1 MKDDDIERILRS
13 VQKPGR
19 YTGGEWG
26 IRKKD
31 PGKVKIKVAL
41 AFPDIYEVGMSYLG
55 HRILYHVLNSQPSV
69 GAERVYAPWIDFE
82 SALREKEIPL
92 YSLENKTP
100 LYDFDIIGFSLLYEL
115 NYSNI
120 LTILDLG
127 KIPLFSKQRDLGN
140 PLVIAGGPAA
150 SNPEPVSDFF
160 DLFLIGDGEK
170 AFIEIIDRYLELK
183 GKGQDRENILRSM
196 TKIQGVYVPS
206 FYRPFVPSNSKLL
219 AEKAEGD
226 VPARVKKNV
235 VRSFE
240 EENIPSRRIV
250 PNIKTIFDRV
260 SVEVARGCAQNCRFC
275 QARSV
280 YFPIRNK
287 NPKMVVK
294 EVMESLD
301 STGYEEAS
309 LSSLSVGDYPG
320 LDRIVTLLMNE
331 FDKKKISLSLSA
343 LRPKFL
349 TDEVAESIIKVKKT
363 GFTIVPEAGT
373 ERLRR
378 VINKKLKEE
387 EILDAVS
394 SAFSKGWR
402 KIKLYF
408 MVGLPTEKKEDLE
421 GIVNLIERIIRSGYQ
436 ILKKS
441 PQINLSVSSFIPKPH
456 TPFQWVRM
464 NSAEELR
471 DKQDFLRKRLKRYSF
486 VRFKE
491 HPIESS
497 VLEGIFSRGDR
508 RLNSVLFRAWK
519 KGARFDGWSDV
530 FDFSIWEKSFKEE
543 GLGSERYLS
552 SFSQK
557 AILPWDHIDIGI
569 KKSYF
574 LRELKNA
581 FDERWTEN
589 CDKLDCRK
597 CRGCSFPGTVNEVD
611 STEIPLKSLSEYQS
625 GKKALRPLRYRL
637 YYRKEGPAKYLSHN
651 DLIHIIQRSIRR
663 AGFQVELTQGFHPK
677 MKISF
682 PPALALGMEGKGEVL
697 EFRSECL
704 FKSGLFVSRVNNF
717 FPAGVKAVWLEKVKQ
732 ATPSLS
738 RDIGSM
744 VYSFDLKQRDLQD
757 SLRNRMGQKT
767 KDLSAAFAFIKNAL
781 EEEEIPDLSEVRFD
795 DKQGKILLVFLFSPG
810 RAVRLKP
817 IVERVFGVDY
827 PNFITTREKIN
838 FKSEKSLKA

>member
-1 MKDDDIERILRS
+1 MKNADIEKVLKS

-19 YTGGEWG
+19 YIGGEWN

-31 PGKVKIKVAL
+31 PGKIKIKVAL

-55 HRILYHVLNSQPSV
+55 HRILYHVLNSQPFIL
-69 GAERVYAPWIDFE
+69 AERVYAPWIDFE
-82 SALREKEIPL
+82 SVLRENDIPL
-92 YSLENKTP
+92 YSLENKIP
-100 LYDFDIIGFSLLYEL
+100 LHDFDIIGFSLLYEL

-127 KIPLFSKQRDLGN
+127 KVPLYSKKRNLGN

-150 SNPEPVSDFF
+150 SNPEPISDFF

-170 AFIEIIDRYLELK
+170 AFIEIIDHYLALK
-183 GKGQDRENILRSM
+183 SKGQDKESILRSM
-196 TKIQGVYVPS
+196 TNIQGVYVPS
-206 FYRPFVPSNSKLL
+206 FYSSFLPSSSRLL
-219 AEKAEGD
+219 AEKADENAPG
-226 VPARVKKNV
+226 RIKKNSI
-235 VRSFE
+235 RSFE
-240 EENIPSRRIV
+240 EKDIPSCRIV

-260 SVEVARGCAQNCRFC
+260 NVEVARGCAQNCRFC

-280 YFPIRNK
+280 YFPLRNK
-287 NPKMVVK
+287 EPKMVVG
-294 EVMESLD
+294 EVMDSLD

-309 LSSLSVGDYPG
+309 LSALSVGDYPD
-320 LDRIVTLLMNE
+320 LDRIVTLLMDE

-349 TDEVAESIIKVKKT
+349 TDKVAESIVRVKKT

-387 EILDAVS
+387 EILEAVS

-421 GIVNLIERIIRSGYQ
+421 GIISLIEKIIRSGYQ
-436 ILKKS
+436 ILKKP
-441 PQINLSVSSFIPKPH
+441 PQINLSISSFIPKPH

-471 DKQDFLRKRLKRYSF
+471 NKHDFLRKKLKKYGF
-486 VRFKE
+486 VWFKE

-530 FDFSIWEKSFKEE
+530 FDFSIWEESFEEE
-543 GLGSERYLS
+543 GLSPERYLS
-552 SFSQK
+552 SYSQK
-557 AILPWDHIDIGI
+557 SVLPWEHIDVGI

-574 LRELKNA
+574 KKELKKA
-581 FDERWTEN
+581 FAERWTEN
-589 CDKLDCRK
+589 CDKLDCRR
-597 CRGCSFPGTVNEVD
+597 CRGCSFPGTFNKVD
-611 STEIPLKSLSEYQS
+611 SSDIPLKSLSGYRF
-625 GKKALRPLRYRL
+625 GKKADRTMRYRL
-637 YYRKEGPAKYLSHN
+637 FYGKEGPARFLSHN
-651 DLIHIIQRSIRR
+651 DLIHIIQRSMRR

-682 PPALALGMEGKGEVL
+682 PPALALGMEGKKEVL
-697 EFRSECL
+697 EFRSEYL
-704 FKSGLFVSRVNNF
+704 FENNPFVSRINNF
-717 FPAGVKAVWLEKVKQ
+717 FPAGVKALGLEKVKH
-732 ATPSLS
+732 TRPPLS
-738 RDIGSM
+738 KDIGSM
-744 VYSFDLKQRDLQD
+744 VYSFDLKQKDIQE
-757 SLRNRMGQKT
+757 SLRNRIGQKAE
-767 KDLSAAFAFIKNAL
+767 DLSVSFQFIKKVLNEKAVPGLSKVSFDEKKGSVLL
-781 EEEEIPDLSEVRFD
+781 E
-795 DKQGKILLVFLFSPG
+795 FLFSPG
-810 RAVRLKP
+810 KAVRIKSVLQKVFE
-817 IVERVFGVDY
+817 VEY
-827 PNFITTREKIN
+827 PNFIATREKIN
-838 FKSEKSLKA
+838 FMPEKTLKA